1 MSVITRPWKNPNPR
15 PGPRGN
21 ADGPVVLDVNLTT
34 CKKEML
40 SQEFN
45 TLILGSKTEKVK
57 LNRGCGLKQHYCN
70 LFQGSGSYIYIHIYI
85 HIYIYIYITYV
96 YIYVY
101 IYTYICIYIYKHI
114 FLSRT
119 IFKFS
124 PCIPKNPPWLG
135 NLLFVGAVHHSNFV
149 ELALGGLGRASGR
162 PLRELRRTWMSNW

>member
-45 TLILGSKTEKVK
+45 TLILGSKTEKVA
-57 LNRGCGLKQHYCN
+57 LSRGCGLKQHYCN
-70 LFQGSGSYIYIHIYI
+70 LFQGGGSYIYIYLFSSYNIKVFPMYSKESAM
-85 HIYIYIYITYV
+85 TGESPF
-96 YIYVY
+96 
-101 IYTYICIYIYKHI
+101 CW
-114 FLSRT
+114 SRT
-119 IFKFS
+119 PFEHILDS
-124 PCIPKNPPWLG
+124 
-135 NLLFVGAVHHSNFV
+135 VD
-149 ELALGGLGRASGR
+149 LAGCDR